1 MKILLDCLQLKK
13 AYFTPAKNKR
23 QIIVD
28 YDVHKTALFLE
39 VTEDFLAV
47 F

>member
-1 MKILLDCLQLKK
+1 MPQKFNKETRFEYENLDCLQLKK

-28 YDVHKTALFLE
+28 YVHKTGA
-39 VTEDFLAV
+39 
-47 F
+47 

>member
-28 YDVHKTALFLE
+28 YVHKTGAFP
-39 VTEDFLAV
+39 
-47 F
+47 